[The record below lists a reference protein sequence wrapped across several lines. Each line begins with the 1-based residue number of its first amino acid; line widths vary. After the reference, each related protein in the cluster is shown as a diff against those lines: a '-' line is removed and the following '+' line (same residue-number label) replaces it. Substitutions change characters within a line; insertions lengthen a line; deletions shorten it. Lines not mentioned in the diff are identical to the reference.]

1 MLSGAVMKKS
11 TQSPRGKLS
20 REIAMCVSGRGGGVN
35 LPGPGRRGEREVVSQ
50 LLWNKYFLMQLL

>member
-1 MLSGAVMKKS
+1 MKKS